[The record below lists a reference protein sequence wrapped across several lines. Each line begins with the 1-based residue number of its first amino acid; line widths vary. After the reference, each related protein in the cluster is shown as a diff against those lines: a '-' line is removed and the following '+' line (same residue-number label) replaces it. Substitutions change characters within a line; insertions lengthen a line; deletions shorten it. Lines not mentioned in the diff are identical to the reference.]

1 MSDMAATNM
10 STLTLGQRLAVVA
23 EGDMHTG
30 SLLPSFYASLTGFP
44 YSCGKEIY
52 YEMFGDEKN
61 FAFYFLLD
69 LEKFVIIPEETIAA
83 APKIMMST
91 G

>member
-1 MSDMAATNM
+1 
-10 STLTLGQRLAVVA
+10 
-23 EGDMHTG
+23 
-30 SLLPSFYASLTGFP
+30 
-44 YSCGKEIY
+44 
-52 YEMFGDEKN
+52 MFGDEKN